1 MTVAFLL
8 SAPIEVIA
16 AQQNVKIKETNNTL
30 LARLLHISTKLK
42 KKLEQLWFFYEKPRY
57 IQFPEFARQIYVRN
71 IARNIRVLVYAKKAH
86 QQCQKKMICS
96 HILLNTHRK
105 KHLCDSLYPFLKA
118 KWKMFDIG

>member
-42 KKLEQLWFFYEKPRY
+42 KKLEQL
-57 IQFPEFARQIYVRN
+57 
-71 IARNIRVLVYAKKAH
+71 
-86 QQCQKKMICS
+86 
-96 HILLNTHRK
+96 
-105 KHLCDSLYPFLKA
+105 
-118 KWKMFDIG
+118 